1 MESGCSVLNGS
12 FIWSSSGVSLTT
24 WLTRSYWRWPLS
36 HVFDCLT
43 SRWAYMLYRF
53 IVTIFFVH
61 IRLPVHL
68 TALKPPALPLVV
80 ARPPPPLFLLLP
92 SVLWVGWTTVPFPLE
107 WTLNYSVILSYCI
120 VMSWFFFNSTSV
132 GLACFFCFVLGF
144 FLDRSNIY
152 LP

>member
-53 IVTIFFVH
+53 IVTIFFSYTSDCQF
-61 IRLPVHL
+61 ISPLWSRLRSHWL
-68 TALKPPALPLVV
+68 L
-80 ARPPPPLFLLLP
+80 PPPPLFFLLP